1 MEEKRKLFRDS
12 GFGCLLLASAV
23 FFWEKK
29 IQPSTRVFVYS
40 WFLMSKRAAWMAIS
54 LLNDEQMSNRLGVEH
69 QPVVDSKTPSPLAI
83 PGARRHWSCYAMHC
97 SICRS
102 PGVGVHLG
110 HWKDPLH
117 ICPIDLL
124 GSIERYPLDDSRY
137 TYVYPR
143 SSISCGPKPILTHE
157 ILWCRYLQ

>member
-12 GFGCLLLASAV
+12 GFGCLLLERRKYSPLPEYLSIAG
-23 FFWEKK
+23 FWWAKE
-29 IQPSTRVFVYS
+29 QPGWPF
-40 WFLMSKRAAWMAIS
+40 S
-54 LLNDEQMSNRLGVEH
+54 LLNDQQMSNWLGVEH

-97 SICRS
+97 RIFRS
-102 PGVGVHLG
+102 PGVGVHFG

-124 GSIERYPLDDSRY
+124 GSIERYPLDDSRC
-137 TYVYPR
+137 TYVYPTC
-143 SSISCGPKPILTHE
+143 SIPCGPKPILTHE
-157 ILWCRYLQ
+157 ILWCRYLQPN